1 MIGINDCAIPANIFL
16 NNPDCNQEKT
26 FRYIPYRFSTTFCLK
41 TPQTTRINT
50 DFVNF
55 WNKPIMKIT
64 FCLAVGLVTGIM
76 LPLRSNA
83 SENQVPQTP
92 TVAPI
97 NSLQTSPQSSPTGFN
112 ERLSDT
118 SKTSETMSGSGK
130 STETLSDTSKPSV
143 SKPSVIESESSK
155 PSNTVSDSPDASINA
170 GSTQKS
176 KPESVTSDKTEEKT
190 ETPMTTDSA
199 SKSDASESKTTTTE
213 KTTKPTGSST
223 MTEQIDSK
231 TDVPRVIKN
240 GQMTETVGETS
251 DMIDKSKNKTDDA
264 SASPQKTPE
273 KSSESKVKT
282 GAW

>member
-26 FRYIPYRFSTTFCLK
+26 FRDIQDRFSTTFCLK

-118 SKTSETMSGSGK
+118 SKTSETVSGSGK
-130 STETLSDTSKPSV
+130 STEMLSDTSKPSV
-143 SKPSVIESESSK
+143 TESESSK

-170 GSTQKS
+170 GSTQMS
-176 KPESVTSDKTEEKT
+176 KPESVTSDKAEEKT
-190 ETPMTTDSA
+190 ETPMTTDPA
-199 SKSDASESKTTTTE
+199 SKSDPSESKTNMTE

>member
-1 MIGINDCAIPANIFL
+1 
-16 NNPDCNQEKT
+16 
-26 FRYIPYRFSTTFCLK
+26 
-41 TPQTTRINT
+41 
-50 DFVNF
+50 
-55 WNKPIMKIT
+55 MKIT

-118 SKTSETMSGSGK
+118 SKTSETVSGSGK
-130 STETLSDTSKPSV
+130 STEMLSDTSKPSV
-143 SKPSVIESESSK
+143 TESESSK

-170 GSTQKS
+170 GSTQMS
-176 KPESVTSDKTEEKT
+176 KPESVTSDKAEEKT
-190 ETPMTTDSA
+190 ETPMTTDPA
-199 SKSDASESKTTTTE
+199 SKSDPSESKTNMTE